1 MIFGP
6 GGGLYMEYSR
16 GGGRRSTRKGGGGII
31 IGDLLIAFYVS
42 LGLIPK
48 AVVEA
53 AYFHDRPAA
62 KETLKFWIVSVGSV
76 LSAGALSLLIY
87 YFS

>member
-1 MIFGP
+1 
-6 GGGLYMEYSR
+6 MEYNR
-16 GGGRRSTRKGGGGII
+16 EDGRRSTRNGGGKII

-48 AVVEA
+48 AVMEA
-53 AYFHDRPAA
+53 VYFHDRPAA
-62 KETLKFWIVSVGSV
+62 KETLKFWLVSVGSV

>member
-1 MIFGP
+1 MA
-6 GGGLYMEYSR
+6 
-16 GGGRRSTRKGGGGII
+16 GRRRKGGGEII

-62 KETLKFWIVSVGSV
+62 KETLKFWLVSVGSV